1 MIIMRHVVGVLLFAF
16 MTASAPADAQTKAQ
30 TQAPTNVQAT
40 LDSAA
45 QARTL
50 FRAASQAA
58 TPNDAVPL
66 LLRAARSW
74 PTQPAYWT
82 AVVRSAARTADTAAV
97 LEALNALADLHAGSA
112 VLTDTALTR
121 LTTTPRVAA
130 AMQRVARSTATMRTG
145 RVVATLDDSTVF
157 AEGID
162 ADPRTDALYVASVR
176 HRTIYEISRDGR
188 VRDLRLPRVNNV
200 GSILGV
206 RVAKDGRTLYAT
218 MAGLPA
224 GQGYAPADSTIAAL
238 VRVRIADGSIE
249 ARWDVPRDGARHLL
263 GDLVVTNDG
272 TVYTSDS
279 NAPILYR
286 LRAGASELEPIR
298 HPLFRSLQ
306 GLACVPGCA
315 QLIVADYSHG
325 LLRMDAVTQTVA
337 RIGDASGTT
346 SLGIDGILWHGN
358 GLIAVQNGIA
368 PSRIARYE
376 LDPSF
381 THIVRVDDLDRQPA
395 MADEPTIGT
404 LWRGAFVYVANSQ
417 WEKYGDDGRRIAGTA
432 LRPTLLMLVP
442 LPPP

>member
-1 MIIMRHVVGVLLFAF
+1 MTTTRRHVGALLLTLA
-16 MTASAPADAQTKAQ
+16 TSSAHANAQASPPTSPQTL
-30 TQAPTNVQAT
+30 

-58 TPNDAVPL
+58 TPLETAPL

-74 PTQPAYWT
+74 PTQPAYWI
-82 AVVRSAARTADTAAV
+82 AVVRSAARTADTTAV
-97 LEALNALADLHAGSA
+97 LEALNALANLHAGSA
-112 VLTDTALTR
+112 VLTDSAVTR
-121 LTTTPRVAA
+121 LAVNPSVAA
-130 AMQRVARSTATMRTG
+130 ARQRVARNTATITSG
-145 RVVATLDDSTVF
+145 RVVATLHDSTVF

-162 ADPRTDALYVASVR
+162 ADPRSEALYVASVR
-176 HRTIYEISRDGR
+176 HRTIYEIARSGR
-188 VRDLRLPRVNNV
+188 VRDLQLPRAANV

-206 RVAKDGRTLYAT
+206 RVANDGRTLYAT
-218 MAGLPA
+218 MAGLPV
-224 GQGYAPADSTIAAL
+224 GQGYTPADSTIAAL
-238 VRVRIADGSIE
+238 VRIRIADGTIE

-263 GDLVVTNDG
+263 GDLVIADDG

-286 LRAGASELEPIR
+286 LRVGASELEPIR

-306 GLACVPGCA
+306 GIACVPGCA

-325 LLRMDAVTQTVA
+325 LLRVDAATLAVT
-337 RIGDASGTT
+337 RIADAAGTT
-346 SLGIDGILWHGN
+346 SLGIDGIVWHGN

-368 PSRIARYE
+368 PSRIARFV
-376 LDPSF
+376 LDA
-381 THIVRVDDLDRQPA
+381 TREHVVRVDDLDRQPTL
-395 MADEPTIGT
+395 ADEPTIGT

-417 WEKYGDDGRRIAGTA
+417 WEKYGDDGRRIPGTA
-432 LRPTLLMLVP
+432 LRPTLVMRVP